1 VFIALLA
8 SELGAK
14 GSGMALRAG
23 DWIEIRSKEEILL
36 TLDQNGR
43 LDGLPFM
50 PQMFEYCGQRFRV
63 YKRAHKTCDT
73 VDSTGGRRLSDG
85 IHLENLRCSG
95 KSYGGCEAACL
106 IFWKE
111 AWLKPVGDDA
121 HSHRVQQ
128 PDQHRPGQSDVGM
141 GCSEEAILA
150 GTLAKDQPTSGGPR
164 YACQATDLPSFTTHL
179 PWWNVTQYLE
189 DYTSGNVPL
198 SRLISGSVYASY
210 YYLSAPRR
218 RLGPF
223 FQWIYDRFQNV
234 WGGVPFPRRYGALPT
249 NLQTPVVSL
258 KLKPGELVRIKSYKE
273 ILETLDTKNK
283 NRGLFFDAEQVPYC
297 GRTYRVRSMVTRF
310 LDEKKGTMTTL
321 KTPAVILENVWCN
334 ACYSDRRMNC
344 PRSIYA
350 WWREAW
356 LERVLETTTNQDSQ
370 VLGRAAAASGVKPE
384 ARTECSAGQWPA

>member
-1 VFIALLA
+1 
-8 SELGAK
+8 
-14 GSGMALRAG
+14 MPLRAA
-23 DWIEIRSKEEILL
+23 DWIEVRSKEEILR

-43 LDGLPFM
+43 LEGLPFM
-50 PQMFEYCGQRFRV
+50 PQMFEYCGRRFRV

-73 VDSTGGRRLSDG
+73 VNSTGGRSLSDG
-85 IHLENLRCSG
+85 IHLENLRCNG

-111 AWLKPVGDDA
+111 AWLKPVGEEV
-121 HSHRVQQ
+121 HSPRVQQ
-128 PDQHRPGQSDVGM
+128 LHRVGQSDVGM
-141 GCSEEAILA
+141 GCLEEAILA
-150 GTLAKDQPTSGGPR
+150 GTLAKDQPASGGPR
-164 YACQATDLPSFTTHL
+164 YACQATDLPIFTTHL

-210 YYLSAPRR
+210 YYLSTHRR
-218 RLGPF
+218 HRLSPF

-234 WGGVPFPRRYGALPT
+234 WGGVPFPRRYGTLPT
-249 NLQTPVVSL
+249 NLQTSVVSL
-258 KLKPGELVRIKSYKE
+258 NLKPGELVRIKSYKE

-297 GRTYRVRSMVTRF
+297 GGIYRVRSSVTRF
-310 LDEKKGTMTTL
+310 LDEKKGTVTTL
-321 KTPAVILENVWCN
+321 KTPAVILENVWCK

-344 PRSIYA
+344 PRSIYS

-356 LERVLETTTNQDSQ
+356 LERIFETTTNHDSQ
-370 VLGRAAAASGVKPE
+370 VSDRAAVASGVKPE
-384 ARTECSAGQWPA
+384 RELVQSARQANGLVAHVPADRFGTRRPG